1 MSVDQSSTLDSL
13 LATARVLIVVGP
25 GGVGKTTLA
34 AAMAAR
40 AAIEHGRRS
49 LVVTVDPAR
58 RLADALGV
66 SAVAEEPMRVATD
79 TADASGNGG
88 TATSIGTANPS
99 GAMWAVMVD
108 MEQSWDRLVRRHAP
122 DAATRDGLL
131 ENELYQ
137 TLTTRFVQSH
147 DYIALDRLVDL
158 SDQDDYDL
166 VVIDTPPS
174 VHALD
179 VLDAPD
185 RMLDFFGSR
194 LLTWLT
200 APYRTRMV
208 RLAAKPFLAVAERL
222 LGGPFLAQ
230 IAEFFWLFSSLQPGF
245 ARRAR
250 AVKQRLSDPDT
261 CYVVVQTPEA
271 VPRARSAELAAELR
285 RRGHPPA
292 ITLVNRALD
301 PSIVEL
307 DDAAI
312 DALASRALREAIKE
326 LRASAEADAMAPT
339 TLGPT
344 HQVLWTA
351 GTLVSAA
358 DLSALLDS

>member
-1 MSVDQSSTLDSL
+1 MTEGEGSTIDSL
-13 LATARVLIVVGP
+13 LAEAKVLVVVGP

-40 AAIEHGRRS
+40 AAIEHGRRA

-66 SAVAEEPMRVATD
+66 GAVAEEPMNVPIEPHGRD
-79 TADASGNGG
+79 DA
-88 TATSIGTANPS
+88 AA

-122 DAATRDGLL
+122 DTATRDGLL
-131 ENELYQ
+131 DNELYQ
-137 TLTTRFVQSH
+137 ALTTRFVQSH

-158 SDQDDYDL
+158 SDQDEYDL

-185 RMLDFFGSR
+185 RMLEFFGSR

-208 RLAAKPFLAVAERL
+208 RLAAKPFLALAERV

-250 AVKQRLSDPDT
+250 AVKRRLSDPDT
-261 CYVVVQTPEA
+261 RYVVVQTPEA
-271 VPRARSAELAAELR
+271 VPRARGVELANELR
-285 RRGHPPA
+285 RRGLAPA
-292 ITLVNRALD
+292 ITIVNRALD
-301 PSIVEL
+301 PSIIEL
-307 DDAAI
+307 SDAAI
-312 DALASRALREAIKE
+312 DGLKSRALREAIRD
-326 LRASAEADAMAPT
+326 LRTSAQADALAPSAV
-339 TLGPT
+339 GPS

-351 GTLVSAA
+351 GELVSTA
-358 DLSALLDS
+358 DLSALFD

>member
-1 MSVDQSSTLDSL
+1 MTKRDDPGTEASAPIDTL
-13 LATARVLIVVGP
+13 LASARVLVVVGP

-40 AAIEHGRRS
+40 AAIEHQRRT

-58 RLADALGV
+58 RLADALGIG
-66 SAVAEEPMRVATD
+66 SLPEEPVLVPLGR
-79 TADASGNGG
+79 
-88 TATSIGTANPS
+88 
-99 GAMWAVMVD
+99 GAEGRMWALMVD
-108 MEQSWDRLVRRHAP
+108 MEQSWDRLVRRHSP
-122 DAATRDGLL
+122 DDATRDGLL
-131 ENELYQ
+131 ANELYQ

-158 SDQDDYDL
+158 AEEDRYDL

-174 VHALD
+174 IHALD

-185 RMLDFFGSR
+185 RMLDFFASR

-200 APYRTRMV
+200 APYRTTVV

-245 ARRAR
+245 AKRAR
-250 AVKQRLSDPDT
+250 AVKRRLSDPT
-261 CYVVVQTPEA
+261 TRYVVVQTPEPI
-271 VPRARSAELAAELR
+271 PRQRGEELTAELV

-292 ITLVNRALD
+292 LTIVNRALD
-301 PSIVEL
+301 HTIATIDADDLDAVSDPSL
-307 DDAAI
+307 RAAI
-312 DALASRALREAIKE
+312 SQLRDSARADEA
-326 LRASAEADAMAPT
+326 AAPQGPVVA
-339 TLGPT
+339 GPT
-344 HQVLWTA
+344 QAVLWT
-351 GTLVSAA
+351 GGILSNAA
-358 DLSALLDS
+358 DLAALFD

>member
-1 MSVDQSSTLDSL
+1 MSANDVATRDASTLDRL
-13 LATARVLIVVGP
+13 LAEAKVVVVVGP

-40 AAIEHGRRS
+40 AAIEHGRRA

-66 SAVAEEPMRVATD
+66 GESGAGGVAEVPMSVPLGP
-79 TADASGNGG
+79 TADHDGG
-88 TATSIGTANPS
+88 A

-122 DAATRDGLL
+122 DNATRDGLL
-131 ENELYQ
+131 DNELYQ

-158 SDQDDYDL
+158 ADQDDYDL

-185 RMLDFFGSR
+185 RMLEFFGSR

-208 RLAAKPFLAVAERL
+208 RVAAKPFLVVAERL
-222 LGGPFLAQ
+222 LGGPFLEQ

-250 AVKQRLSDPDT
+250 AVKRRLSDPDT
-261 CYVVVQTPEA
+261 RYVVVQTPEA
-271 VPRARSAELAAELR
+271 VPRARGTELAAELR

-292 ITLVNRALD
+292 LTIVNRTLD
-301 PSIVEL
+301 PSVRAL

-312 DALASRALREAIKE
+312 DAIGHRTLRDAVRT
-326 LRASAEADAMAPT
+326 LRDTAEADAAAPAAI
-339 TLGPT
+339 GPT

-351 GTLVSAA
+351 GSLVDAS
-358 DLSALLDS
+358 DLSALFG